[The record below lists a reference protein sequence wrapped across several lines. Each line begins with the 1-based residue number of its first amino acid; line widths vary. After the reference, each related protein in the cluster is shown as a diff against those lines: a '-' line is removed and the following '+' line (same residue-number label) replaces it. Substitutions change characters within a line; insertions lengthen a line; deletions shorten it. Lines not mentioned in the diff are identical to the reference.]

1 MEQKLGAELFDK
13 EKRLGMGF
21 LRLPLLNSGE
31 PNDVDLPE
39 VCRMVDAFFAAGYR
53 YFDNA
58 YFYLGNKSECYFKE
72 AVTDRYP
79 RAQFQLATKLPCTRL
94 KEGESPYRIFN
105 HQLEKCGV
113 TYFDVYLLHGIDEE
127 EYVLAHNRRYFDFLQ
142 ELKDTGKARCIGFSF
157 HDSAA
162 VLDRILTEHPEVDVV
177 QIQLNYLDW
186 DNPIIQSGACYE
198 VCRKHGK
205 GIIIMEP
212 VKGGTLVNI
221 PEQAKALMDAQDP
234 GQTPASWALRFAA
247 SHPGVVMVLSGMSSM
262 EQIRE
267 NTALFD
273 NLAPLKEEETRMLQA
288 CARIIRSDVAI
299 PCTGCAY
306 CAPGCPVQIPIP
318 QYFSLYNEHKRDGW
332 QVDARGRYK
341 EMTKV
346 HPKASAC
353 IGCGQCEE
361 KCPQHLPVMT
371 HIQTV
376 ASGLE

>member
-1 MEQKLGAELFDK
+1 MGIDIFDT
-13 EKRLGMGF
+13 EKRLGLGF
-21 LRLPLLNSGE
+21 LRLPHRNPDKPE
-31 PNDVDLPE
+31 DIDLPE
-39 VCRMVDAFFAAGYR
+39 VCRMVDAFLEAGYR
-53 YFDNA
+53 YFDTA
-58 YFYLGNKSECYFKE
+58 YFYLNHKSETYFKA

-79 RAQFQLATKLPCTRL
+79 REQFQVTTKLPCTYL
-94 KEGESPYRIFN
+94 KEDESPYRIFN

-127 EYVLAHNRRYFDFLQ
+127 EYELAHNRGYFAFLQ
-142 ELKDTGKARCIGFSF
+142 ELKATGKARCIGFSF

-177 QIQLNYLDW
+177 QIQMNYLDW
-186 DNPIIQSGACYE
+186 ENPIIQSGACHE

-205 GIIIMEP
+205 KMIIMEP

-221 PEQAKALMDAQDP
+221 PQQAKELMRECDAE
-234 GQTPASWALRFAA
+234 QTPASWALRFAA
-247 SHPGVVMVLSGMSSM
+247 GQPGVVMVLSGMSNL
-262 EQIRE
+262 EQIRA
-267 NTALFD
+267 NAALFD
-273 NLAPLKEEETRMLQA
+273 KIAPLSEAETQMLMQ
-288 CARIIRSDVAI
+288 CAEIIRKDVAI

-306 CAPGCPVQIPIP
+306 CSLGCPMQIPIP

-332 QVDARGRYK
+332 QVGAKGRYR
-341 EMTKV
+341 ELTNV
-346 HPKASAC
+346 HPKASEC